1 MDWDITL
8 DRPRPARVVTGGAL
22 AALAIAGLAV
32 LLYLPSVRNGY
43 VLDDTAIVRDNPI
56 VLEMRF
62 GEALRAPYWP
72 PAEGVVQGAANWR
85 PLAMLSLVMERWL
98 TGPGVA
104 AAHHAVNAA
113 LHGLVVLA
121 LFPLARRL
129 AGAWAPAA
137 CALFAAHPA
146 HAEVVAPI
154 VGRTDLI
161 ATLGALLAL
170 ECFLRYRDTER
181 ARWLALGAAAY
192 AMGLGGKE
200 SAAPVILLLPAAD
213 VLLLGRPWRAL
224 AGRTAAAYLPFAAV
238 AGLYLAARL
247 AVLGDSSFHHAGEVE
262 LSVLARLA
270 LAAHNAVVSAGL
282 LLVPV
287 RFHHLLTTLPA
298 APPFEHP
305 DPAGAARFAYAA
317 GGCVLGLGWLALVRR
332 APRAGFLWIAALLT
346 WLPTSGLV
354 PAAAGIAMRFLFLP
368 TAFLA
373 CGLAAILSRAAAV
386 RPALRP
392 YLAAIPLIAAALGAA
407 ISLRREHAWHDA
419 GSFFEA
425 VIAERP
431 DSYAANQNLAVW
443 YATRRPPDLERARA
457 HLREAI
463 RAAGD
468 TPWGFSAQLDL
479 AMTCEIGTN
488 GKLRGPGAA
497 LVEARGI
504 YLRLIEEQPQRP
516 EAHLALA
523 SLLEH
528 EGREEEALKHCEQ
541 ALALDPAGPGAADLT
556 LRCARLAWAA
566 QDRARAARH
575 YRRFLEL
582 APYDPRRDEA
592 QRRLQEIGP
601 SGSEE

>member
-1 MDWDITL
+1 M
-8 DRPRPARVVTGGAL
+8 
-22 AALAIAGLAV
+22 

-43 VLDDTAIVRDNPI
+43 VLDDTAIVRDNP
-56 VLEMRF
+56 VVMEMRL

-72 PAEGVVQGAANWR
+72 PVEGVVQGAANWR
-85 PLAMLSLVMERWL
+85 PLAMLSLVVERWL

-129 AGAWAPAA
+129 AGAWAPAG

-161 ATLGALLAL
+161 AALGAILAL

-181 ARWLALGAAAY
+181 ARWLAMGAAAY

-200 SAAPVILLLPAAD
+200 SAAPVLLLLPAAD

-224 AGRTAAAYLPFAAV
+224 AGRAAAAYLPFAAV
-238 AGLYLAARL
+238 AGLYLAARA
-247 AVLGDSSFHHAGEVE
+247 AVLGGSSFHHAGDPGMA
-262 LSVLARLA
+262 VLDRVAT
-270 LAAHNAVVSAGL
+270 AAHNAVVSAGL

-305 DPAGAARFAYAA
+305 DPAGAARVAYAA
-317 GGCVLGLGWLALVRR
+317 GGCALGLGWLALGRR
-332 APRAGFLWIAALLT
+332 APRAGFLWIGALLT

-373 CGLAAILSRAAAV
+373 CGLAAVLEHAAAA

-392 YLAAIPLIAAALGAA
+392 YMATIPLIAAALGAA
-407 ISLRREHAWHDA
+407 ISLRRERAWHDH

-425 VIAERP
+425 VVAERP
-431 DSYAANQNLAVW
+431 DSYAAHQNLAVW
-443 YATRRPPDLERARA
+443 YATRRPPDLEHARA

-463 RAAGD
+463 RAASD
-468 TPWGFSAQLDL
+468 TPWGFTAQLDL
-479 AMTCEIGTN
+479 AMTFEIGTS
-488 GKLRGPGAA
+488 GGLRGPGAD
-497 LVEARGI
+497 LDEARRI
-504 YLRLIEEQPQRP
+504 YLRLVEEHPERP
-516 EAHLALA
+516 DPRLALA

-528 EGREEEALKHCEQ
+528 EGREAEALEQCEQ
-541 ALALDPAGPGAADLT
+541 ALALDPAGPGGAELT
-556 LRCARLAWAA
+556 LRCARLAWTAG
-566 QDRARAARH
+566 DRQRAARH
-575 YRRFLEL
+575 YRLFMER
-582 APYDPRRDEA
+582 APDDPRRDEA
-592 QRRLQEIGP
+592 QRRLQETAP
-601 SGSEE
+601 SGPEE